1 MKKQRKASKRRKK
14 AQDRYKN
21 LSEEEKEKKGQYHRD
36 RNKNLSEEEK
46 QEKAEYMRNYY
57 VARKKYFFGFYKV
70 DKGNSIK
77 EIDDSLGQILGF

>member
-21 LSEEEKEKKGQYHRD
+21 LSEEEK
-36 RNKNLSEEEK
+36 

-57 VARKKYFFGFYKV
+57 VAHKKYFFGFYKV